1 MPTLLTWNYDG
12 DHLAAGNKEEPQ
24 RVYPGD
30 IGLDDVFGEVVIL
43 SMTGGRLLVEYSD
56 GDKKVTN
63 ERTVGHIRAKE
74 NRVQQRAAP
83 AVGRPR
89 QAKGDLL
96 NFFGAAGRE
105 ASPLAE
111 PKKKLAPNAKGLG
124 RTVQQPATGK
134 TPAANK
140 QAAKKP
146 ATANKLT
153 GKRKA
158 GADAGGQ
165 EELLQEQE
173 ANPLAMLL
181 GDAYAASSSEEEE
194 ETPAQMR
201 AQPGTL
207 SLRAM
212 STEHMAAYKHSKYAQ
227 TQKDKQEKWRAEFS
241 LWLKVDPVHGF
252 HCALCFGA
260 SLKAADKFCTTGYG
274 WVGEGEDRTLVPIP
288 SHQKLVLHEMQESHK
303 LNMRKSTASDTKA
316 RAPQSHALHPTLS
329 HALHLSL
336 HSMPSPCCPSQSTK
350 KISDFIPSV
359 TFEDEL
365 YARTVRT
372 VHTMAVRQLATSDV
386 YSLLELQNSNG
397 AVISFDHACTTG
409 GIVAGGISAWLE
421 AGSRTFMR
429 QMRDRV
435 NNPINK
441 ALFPRGV
448 PCGFSGDGST
458 DRSLAE
464 QEAVVLRFLGPDG
477 RAFNTFF
484 DLAELD
490 LTESHDG
497 RSPDAQCIAA
507 CYASSL
513 SQLNSF
519 KGFLFNSDWKDAT
532 VGMSF
537 DGAAVMLGTQNGAA
551 TKLREQINGYVSVI
565 HAVAH
570 VEQLAMSDAFKEV
583 EFFEEWKEMLQEVR
597 HIVLGLG
604 LGSS

>member
-83 AVGRPR
+83 AAGRPR

-146 ATANKLT
+146 TTANKLT

-212 STEHMAAYKHSKYAQ
+212 STEHMAAYKHSTLWAWHSTYSRRLTTSYA
-227 TQKDKQEKWRAEFS
+227 RASCRGLRATPRSSRPQCRGLSPAE
-241 LWLKVDPVHGF
+241 
-252 HCALCFGA
+252 
-260 SLKAADKFCTTGYG
+260 
-274 WVGEGEDRTLVPIP
+274 
-288 SHQKLVLHEMQESHK
+288 
-303 LNMRKSTASDTKA
+303 TASQQAIGSLFSTRIA
-316 RAPQSHALHPTLS
+316 RNSRCQK
-329 HALHLSL
+329 
-336 HSMPSPCCPSQSTK
+336 PS
-350 KISDFIPSV
+350 
-359 TFEDEL
+359 
-365 YARTVRT
+365 
-372 VHTMAVRQLATSDV
+372 
-386 YSLLELQNSNG
+386 
-397 AVISFDHACTTG
+397 
-409 GIVAGGISAWLE
+409 
-421 AGSRTFMR
+421 
-429 QMRDRV
+429 
-435 NNPINK
+435 
-441 ALFPRGV
+441 
-448 PCGFSGDGST
+448 
-458 DRSLAE
+458 
-464 QEAVVLRFLGPDG
+464 
-477 RAFNTFF
+477 
-484 DLAELD
+484 
-490 LTESHDG
+490 
-497 RSPDAQCIAA
+497 
-507 CYASSL
+507 
-513 SQLNSF
+513 
-519 KGFLFNSDWKDAT
+519 
-532 VGMSF
+532 
-537 DGAAVMLGTQNGAA
+537 
-551 TKLREQINGYVSVI
+551 
-565 HAVAH
+565 
-570 VEQLAMSDAFKEV
+570 
-583 EFFEEWKEMLQEVR
+583 
-597 HIVLGLG
+597 
-604 LGSS
+604 